1 MNLTCS
7 LFVIF
12 CIISIATLK
21 YKMVISGKTF
31 NAHQQIL
38 EKVKALREDPD
49 LNLIEQKESDQDC
62 RAIIVFCPIVS
73 RMGTDIDAA
82 MTQVK
87 GKGKN

>member
-1 MNLTCS
+1 
-7 LFVIF
+7 
-12 CIISIATLK
+12 
-21 YKMVISGKTF
+21 MVISGKTF

-38 EKVKALREDPD
+38 EKVKALSEDPD
-49 LNLIEQKESDQDC
+49 LNLIEQEDRNQDC
-62 RAIIVFCPIVS
+62 QAIIVFCPIVS

>member
-1 MNLTCS
+1 
-7 LFVIF
+7 
-12 CIISIATLK
+12 
-21 YKMVISGKTF
+21 MVISGKTF

-38 EKVKALREDPD
+38 EKLKALREDPD

-62 RAIIVFCPIVS
+62 QAIIVFCPIVS